1 MQKQCTNTQNEQKTR
16 AQWLGVSGLAGV
28 QSESRRWRTLG
39 AGGLHCS
46 LPSLSPQA
54 NTSSSRVDPLV
65 TPEGNHQGCVL
76 EQEHGTTP
84 FRSPAGSRLQLW
96 LVVSKDYSSACELP
110 FLPGM
115 ISPLPCPLGSFEVI
129 HYSHFY
135 LFLLWEGR
143 KLILVL
149 KILLLLLFLLSSE
162 LDLCT

>member
-1 MQKQCTNTQNEQKTR
+1 MQKQCTNNQNEQKTR
-16 AQWLGVSGLAGV
+16 AQWLGVGGLAGV
-28 QSESRRWRTLG
+28 QSESRHWRTLG

-46 LPSLSPQA
+46 LPSLSSQA

-76 EQEHGTTP
+76 EQERGTTP

-96 LVVSKDYSSACELP
+96 LVVSMDYSSAWELP

-135 LFLLWEGR
+135 LFLFVGR
-143 KLILVL
+143 KKVNFGLGDFIIIIIIIIV
-149 KILLLLLFLLSSE
+149 K
-162 LDLCT
+162 